1 MGFGWSHQYEAYIDG
16 DPSGIT
22 TVHWDVLRQNSFRYA
37 GSGQPYDPIDEAVRY
52 DQLVRNSDGSWRL
65 VRQDGTRYEFT
76 SSGQLSRIGNKV
88 YQYLEV
94 QRSNGLPSAI
104 NEPIASRKLYLH
116 YTRDGS
122 RMIQSVSD
130 EIDRYVYFGYDSS
143 RRLTVVKGPVTVN
156 PQDYGGAFVPKP
168 IPDNNPNGVTQTIAV
183 NRTQP
188 IGLVLL
194 KVANLDHA
202 RPTDLTVTLISP
214 SGTQAVIQNPSVE
227 PTSISPNVWD
237 LSGMV
242 LDNFDGENPQGTWT
256 VLAVDSRSGSTGE
269 LNGWQMRFSEP
280 SNPVRY
286 EYQQGMITRAIGPSG
301 EQMFANQYDLSG
313 RVMAQDDGVE
323 GNLIATLDLR
333 GHRRRRHPHHLPRP
347 DGQHTRAGAR
357 RRIPPGP
364 PHRPAGA
371 HHHVHA
377 TTRTAIAPA

>member
-1 MGFGWSHQYEAYIDG
+1 M
-16 DPSGIT
+16 
-22 TVHWDVLRQNSFRYA
+22 
-37 GSGQPYDPIDEAVRY
+37 RY

-94 QRSNGLPSAI
+94 QRSNGLPSTI

-168 IPDNNPNGVTQTIAV
+168 IPDNDPNGVTQTIAV

-202 RPTDLTVTLISP
+202 RPSDLTVTLISP
-214 SGTQAVIQNPSVE
+214 SGTRAVIQNPSVE

-323 GNLIATLDLR
+323 GNLIATLTYEDIAGGGIRTTYRDRMANTHVLEHDAGYHLVRRTDPLGHTTTFSVQPERRSHPSDGRTRPDYRIRVRPQGQPDHRGRSRAEHVDDDLR
-333 GHRRRRHPHHLPRP
+333 
-347 DGQHTRAGAR
+347 Q
-357 RRIPPGP
+357 
-364 PHRPAGA
+364 
-371 HHHVHA
+371 
-377 TTRTAIAPA
+377 